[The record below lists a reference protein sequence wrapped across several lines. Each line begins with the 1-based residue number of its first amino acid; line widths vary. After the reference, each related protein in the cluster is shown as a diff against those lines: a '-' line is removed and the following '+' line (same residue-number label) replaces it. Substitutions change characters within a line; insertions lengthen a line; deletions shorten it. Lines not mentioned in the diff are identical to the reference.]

1 MFFWDISM
9 IILIPGLLL
18 AMYAQA
24 KVSSTYN
31 RYKKVTSH
39 SGYTGA
45 QFARKM
51 LNDNGLY
58 DVTITQISGR
68 MSDHYDPR
76 ANQVRLSAEVYN
88 GTSIASLGIAAHEVG
103 HAVQHATNYFP
114 LTIRNLVVPVT
125 NFSSSIYMILIF
137 LGIIMNSFSMIQ
149 FGIMLF
155 AVIVI
160 FQVITLPV
168 EFNAS
173 RRAIATLGGDGVL
186 DAEELSGAKRVLG
199 AAAMTYVAA
208 MVTAVLQLLQLLMV
222 FGGHNDD

>member
-114 LTIRNLVVPVT
+114 LTVRNLVVPVT
-125 NFSSSIYMILIF
+125 NFSSSIYMLFIF
-137 LGIIMNSFSMIQ
+137 IGLIMNSFSMIQ

>member
-31 RYKKVTSH
+31 RYKKITSH

-114 LTIRNLVVPVT
+114 LTVRNLVVPVT
-125 NFSSSIYMILIF
+125 NFSSSIYMLFIF
-137 LGIIMNSFSMIQ
+137 IGIIMNSFSMIQ

-222 FGGHNDD
+222 LGGHNDD

>member
-31 RYKKVTSH
+31 RYKKITSH

-114 LTIRNLVVPVT
+114 LTVRNLVVPVT
-125 NFSSSIYMILIF
+125 NFSSSIYMILII

>member
-1 MFFWDISM
+1 M

-114 LTIRNLVVPVT
+114 LTVRNLVVPVT
-125 NFSSSIYMILIF
+125 NFSSSIYMLFIF
-137 LGIIMNSFSMIQ
+137 IGIIMNSFSMIQ

-222 FGGHNDD
+222 FGGRNDD

>member
-114 LTIRNLVVPVT
+114 LTVRNLVVPVT
-125 NFSSSIYMILIF
+125 NFSSSIYMLLIF

-208 MVTAVLQLLQLLMV
+208 MVTAVLQLLQFLMV

>member
-31 RYKKVTSH
+31 RYKKITSH

-114 LTIRNLVVPVT
+114 LTVRNLVVPVT
-125 NFSSSIYMILIF
+125 NFSSSIYMLFIF
-137 LGIIMNSFSMIQ
+137 IGIIMNSFSMIQ

-208 MVTAVLQLLQLLMV
+208 MVTAMLQLLQLLMV

>member
-31 RYKKVTSH
+31 RYKTVTSH

-45 QFARKM
+45 QVARKM

-114 LTIRNLVVPVT
+114 LTVRNLVVPVT
-125 NFSSSIYMILIF
+125 NFSSSIYMILII

>member
-125 NFSSSIYMILIF
+125 NFSSSIYMLFIF
-137 LGIIMNSFSMIQ
+137 IGIIMNSFSMIQ

>member
-114 LTIRNLVVPVT
+114 LTVRNLVVPVT
-125 NFSSSIYMILIF
+125 NFSSSIYMLFIF
-137 LGIIMNSFSMIQ
+137 IGIIMNSFSIIQ

>member
-114 LTIRNLVVPVT
+114 LTVRNLVVPVT
-125 NFSSSIYMILIF
+125 NFSSSIYMLFIF
-137 LGIIMNSFSMIQ
+137 VGIIMNSFSMIQ

>member
-103 HAVQHATNYFP
+103 HAVQRATNYFP
-114 LTIRNLVVPVT
+114 LTVRNLVVPVT
-125 NFSSSIYMILIF
+125 NFSSSIYMLFIF
-137 LGIIMNSFSMIQ
+137 IGIIMNSFSMIQ

>member
-114 LTIRNLVVPVT
+114 LIVRNLVVPVK
-125 NFSSSIYMILIF
+125 NFSSSIYMLFIF
-137 LGIIMNSFSMIQ
+137 IGIIMNSFSMIQ

>member
-114 LTIRNLVVPVT
+114 LTVRNLVVPVT
-125 NFSSSIYMILIF
+125 NFSSSIYMLFIF
-137 LGIIMNSFSMIQ
+137 IGIIMNSFSMIQ

-173 RRAIATLGGDGVL
+173 RRATATLGGDGVL

>member
-9 IILIPGLLL
+9 ILLIPGLLL

-31 RYKKVTSH
+31 RYKKVVSH

-51 LNDNGLY
+51 LKDNGLY

-76 ANQVRLSAEVYN
+76 ANQVRLSSEVYN

-114 LTIRNLVVPVT
+114 LTIRNIVVPVT
-125 NFSSSIYMILIF
+125 NFSSSIYMLFIF
-137 LGIIMNSFSMIQ
+137 LGLIMNSFSMIQ
-149 FGIMLF
+149 LGIMLF

-173 RRAIATLGGDGVL
+173 NRAIATLGGDGVL
-186 DAEELSGAKRVLG
+186 DDQELKGAKKVLG

-208 MVTAVLQLLQLLMV
+208 MVTAVLQLLQLLVV
-222 FGGHNDD
+222 FGGGRDE

>member
-103 HAVQHATNYFP
+103 HSVQHATNYFP
-114 LTIRNLVVPVT
+114 LTVRNLVVPVT
-125 NFSSSIYMILIF
+125 NFSSSIYMLFIF
-137 LGIIMNSFSMIQ
+137 IGIIMNSFSMIQ

>member
-114 LTIRNLVVPVT
+114 LTVRNLVVPVT
-125 NFSSSIYMILIF
+125 NFSSSIYMLFIF
-137 LGIIMNSFSMIQ
+137 IGIIMNSFSMIQ

-160 FQVITLPV
+160 FQVNTLPV

>member
-114 LTIRNLVVPVT
+114 LTVRNLVVPVT
-125 NFSSSIYMILIF
+125 NFSSSIYMLFIF
-137 LGIIMNSFSMIQ
+137 IGIIINSFSMIQ

>member
-18 AMYAQA
+18 AIYAQA

-31 RYKKVTSH
+31 RYKKITSH

-114 LTIRNLVVPVT
+114 LTVRNLVVPVT
-125 NFSSSIYMILIF
+125 NFSSSIYMLFIF
-137 LGIIMNSFSMIQ
+137 IGIIMNSFSMIQ

>member
-58 DVTITQISGR
+58 DVTITQINGR

-114 LTIRNLVVPVT
+114 LTVRNLVVPVT
-125 NFSSSIYMILIF
+125 NFSSSIYMLFIF
-137 LGIIMNSFSMIQ
+137 IGIIMNSFSMIQ

>member
-1 MFFWDISM
+1 
-9 IILIPGLLL
+9 
-18 AMYAQA
+18 
-24 KVSSTYN
+24 
-31 RYKKVTSH
+31 
-39 SGYTGA
+39 
-45 QFARKM
+45 M
-51 LNDNGLY
+51 L
-58 DVTITQISGR
+58 
-68 MSDHYDPR
+68 
-76 ANQVRLSAEVYN
+76 
-88 GTSIASLGIAAHEVG
+88 
-103 HAVQHATNYFP
+103 F
-114 LTIRNLVVPVT
+114 
-125 NFSSSIYMILIF
+125 IF
-137 LGIIMNSFSMIQ
+137 IGIIMNSFSMIQ

>member
-31 RYKKVTSH
+31 RYKKITSH

-114 LTIRNLVVPVT
+114 LTVRNLVVPVT
-125 NFSSSIYMILIF
+125 TFSSSIYMLFIF
-137 LGIIMNSFSMIQ
+137 IGIIMNSFSMIQ

>member
-31 RYKKVTSH
+31 RYKKITSH

-114 LTIRNLVVPVT
+114 LTVRNLVVPVT
-125 NFSSSIYMILIF
+125 NFSSSIYMLFIF
-137 LGIIMNSFSMIQ
+137 IGIIMNSFSMIQ

-208 MVTAVLQLLQLLMV
+208 VVTAVLQLLQLLMV

>member
-31 RYKKVTSH
+31 RYKKITSH

-114 LTIRNLVVPVT
+114 LTVRNLVVPVT
-125 NFSSSIYMILIF
+125 NFSSSIYMLFIF
-137 LGIIMNSFSMIQ
+137 IGIIMNSFSMIQ

-173 RRAIATLGGDGVL
+173 RRAISTLGGDGVL

>member
-58 DVTITQISGR
+58 DVTITQVSGR

-88 GTSIASLGIAAHEVG
+88 GTSIASLGIALPRSRSCCAACDE
-103 HAVQHATNYFP
+103 
-114 LTIRNLVVPVT
+114 L
-125 NFSSSIYMILIF
+125 FS
-137 LGIIMNSFSMIQ
+137 
-149 FGIMLF
+149 
-155 AVIVI
+155 AD
-160 FQVITLPV
+160 
-168 EFNAS
+168 
-173 RRAIATLGGDGVL
+173 RAPIW
-186 DAEELSGAKRVLG
+186 SC
-199 AAAMTYVAA
+199 
-208 MVTAVLQLLQLLMV
+208 Q
-222 FGGHNDD
+222 

>member
-1 MFFWDISM
+1 M

-114 LTIRNLVVPVT
+114 LTVRNLVVPVT
-125 NFSSSIYMILIF
+125 NFSSSIYMLFIF
-137 LGIIMNSFSMIQ
+137 IGIIMNSFSMIQ

>member
-31 RYKKVTSH
+31 RYKKITSH

-103 HAVQHATNYFP
+103 HAVQHTTNYFP
-114 LTIRNLVVPVT
+114 LTVRNLVVPVT
-125 NFSSSIYMILIF
+125 NFSSSIYMLFIF
-137 LGIIMNSFSMIQ
+137 IGIIMNSFSMIQ

>member
-31 RYKKVTSH
+31 RYKKITSH

-88 GTSIASLGIAAHEVG
+88 GTSIASLGITAHEVG

-114 LTIRNLVVPVT
+114 LTVRNLVVPVT
-125 NFSSSIYMILIF
+125 NFSSSIYMLFIF
-137 LGIIMNSFSMIQ
+137 IGIIMNSFSMIQ

>member
-114 LTIRNLVVPVT
+114 LTVRNLVVPVT
-125 NFSSSIYMILIF
+125 NFSSSIYMLFIF
-137 LGIIMNSFSMIQ
+137 IGIIMNSFSMIQ

-186 DAEELSGAKRVLG
+186 DAEELSGAQRVLG

>member
-114 LTIRNLVVPVT
+114 LTVRNLVVPVT
-125 NFSSSIYMILIF
+125 NFSSSIYMLFIF
-137 LGIIMNSFSMIQ
+137 IGIIMNSFSMIQ

-173 RRAIATLGGDGVL
+173 RRAIATLGDDGVL

-222 FGGHNDD
+222 FGGNNDE

>member
-31 RYKKVTSH
+31 RYKKITPH

-114 LTIRNLVVPVT
+114 LTVRNLVVPVT
-125 NFSSSIYMILIF
+125 NFSSSIYMLFIF
-137 LGIIMNSFSMIQ
+137 IGIIMNSFSMIQ

>member
-31 RYKKVTSH
+31 RYKKITSR

-114 LTIRNLVVPVT
+114 LTVRNLVVPVT
-125 NFSSSIYMILIF
+125 NFSSSIYMLFIF
-137 LGIIMNSFSMIQ
+137 IGIIMNSFSMIQ

-173 RRAIATLGGDGVL
+173 RRAIVTLGGDGVL

>member
-1 MFFWDISM
+1 MLW
-9 IILIPGLLL
+9 
-18 AMYAQA
+18 Q
-24 KVSSTYN
+24 
-31 RYKKVTSH
+31 H
-39 SGYTGA
+39 S
-45 QFARKM
+45 
-51 LNDNGLY
+51 
-58 DVTITQISGR
+58 
-68 MSDHYDPR
+68 
-76 ANQVRLSAEVYN
+76 
-88 GTSIASLGIAAHEVG
+88 
-103 HAVQHATNYFP
+103 TNYFP
-114 LTIRNLVVPVT
+114 LTVRNLVVPVT
-125 NFSSSIYMILIF
+125 NFSSSIYMLFIF
-137 LGIIMNSFSMIQ
+137 IGIIMNSFSMIQ

>member
-51 LNDNGLY
+51 LDDNGLY

-114 LTIRNLVVPVT
+114 LTVRNLVVPVT
-125 NFSSSIYMILIF
+125 NFSSSIYMLFIF
-137 LGIIMNSFSMIQ
+137 IGIIMNSFSMIQ

>member
-114 LTIRNLVVPVT
+114 LTVRNLVVPVT
-125 NFSSSIYMILIF
+125 NFSSSIYMLFIF
-137 LGIIMNSFSMIQ
+137 IGIIMNSFSMIQ

-186 DAEELSGAKRVLG
+186 DAKELSGAKRVLG

>member
-114 LTIRNLVVPVT
+114 LTVRNLVVPVT
-125 NFSSSIYMILIF
+125 NFSSSIYMILII